1 MSVLAI
7 RGGTPLRTAPFP
19 GWTMITPADKEGL
32 ETVFNQADWGP
43 DGPQNHAFQQRFAQ
57 YCGVK
62 HCLTV
67 ANGTVSLELILRALG
82 IGRGDEVIVP
92 PYTFIAT
99 ISSIIYAGATPVF
112 ADIEP
117 DTFQLSAASA
127 EKAITS
133 RTRAIMP
140 AYIGGRPAD
149 LDAFEALCSKY
160 GLYLIGDAAQAVGS
174 GFNGRDVGT
183 YGIATSISCQNTKN
197 LTCGEGGIIL
207 TNNDKLYEKLQQILF
222 DRQHSYLTMDYGMS
236 EFQASILNTQLDA
249 LAGQIDRRMDSC
261 NHLDRRFDELPILFT
276 LKKDPRITRNSHH
289 LYLLGLHEEMLQGVS
304 RSTFLKAVRAE
315 GAPITP
321 GYIPAYDFP
330 CLAGDY
336 VRKCVGTDMNL
347 KPDTPVA
354 ERIGRHDGCWI
365 YHSTLLGTRQD
376 MDDIADAVIKVWEHL
391 DELKEV

>member
-7 RGGTPLRTAPFP
+7 RGGTPLRTDPFP

-32 ETVFNQADWGP
+32 ETVFHQSDWGC
-43 DGPQNHAFQQRFAQ
+43 DGPQNRHFQERFAK

-62 HCLTV
+62 HCITV

-112 ADIEP
+112 ADIDP
-117 DTFQLSAASA
+117 DTFQLSAACA

-149 LDAFEALCSKY
+149 LDAFEALCGKY
-160 GLYLIGDAAQAVGS
+160 GLHLIGDAAQAVCS
-174 GFNGRDVGT
+174 GFNGRDVAT
-183 YGIATSISCQNTKN
+183 YGTATSISCQNTKN

-207 TNNDKLYEKLQQILF
+207 TDNDALAENLHRMLSGNQN
-222 DRQHSYLTMDYGMS
+222 YLAMAGGMS
-236 EFQASILNTQLDA
+236 EFQASILNTQLDP

-261 NHLDRRFDELPILFT
+261 AHLDRRFAELPFLFT
-276 LKKDPRITRNSHH
+276 LKEDPRITRNSYH
-289 LYLLGLHEEMLQGVS
+289 LYLLGLHEEMLKGIS
-304 RSTFLKAVRAE
+304 RRTFLRAVQAE

-330 CLAGDY
+330 CLSGDY
-336 VRKCVGTDMNL
+336 VRKCIGRDMDL

-365 YHSTLLGTRQD
+365 YHSTLLGSRKD

-391 DELKEV
+391 DELREV